1 MDELCLSSYAVEIVF
16 EHKIRRSF
24 VYLGVLHLEGVLGRL
39 FLFFLHVKT
48 PENFIRVRH
57 VQ

>member
-1 MDELCLSSYAVEIVF
+1 MDELCLSSYAIEIVF

-39 FLFFLHVKT
+39 FIFLHVKT
-48 PENFIRVRH
+48 LENFICVRY

>member
-16 EHKIRRSF
+16 EHKIRRSV
-24 VYLGVLHLEGVLGRL
+24 VYLGVLHLEGVWEGLL
-39 FLFFLHVKT
+39 IFCNVKT